1 MSDELHQS
9 GVARRMSARELLQRI
24 ADLES
29 LKVRVDA
36 SLVYGF
42 KVLTIDGLGLETAF
56 AKLGALPDNPSD
68 PHIYPV
74 TLDVFVKNGHVEL
87 LRLHEISAP
96 TPHPVPDLSLD
107 ELQRDPVA
115 HLGAI
120 IDVTGTLS
128 AGDYWP
134 TLGPIE
140 LVIPELA
147 SHTRYSHWPC
157 DPPPEPLVRWQS
169 RLRKRSYR
177 VRARGYFECD
187 DDGSFGRLLSYRVKI
202 VEGGDQDASPEP

>member
-9 GVARRMSARELLQRI
+9 GVARRMSAHELLLHLG
-24 ADLES
+24 DLEGS
-29 LKVRVDA
+29 KVRVDA
-36 SLVYGF
+36 SLVHGF
-42 KVLTIDGLGLETAF
+42 KTLTLDGLGLEAAF

-68 PHIYPV
+68 PQTYPV
-74 TLDVFVKNGHVEL
+74 TLDVFVQDGTIEL

-96 TPHPVPDLSLD
+96 SPHPVPDLSLD
-107 ELQRDPVA
+107 ELLQDPVA
-115 HLGAI
+115 SMGAI

-134 TLGPIE
+134 MLGPVE
-140 LVIPELA
+140 LVIPEL
-147 SHTRYSHWPC
+147 SSNTRYSHWPC
-157 DPPPEPLVRWQS
+157 NPPPEPLLRWQS

-177 VRARGYFECD
+177 VRARGFFECD

-202 VEGGDQDASPEP
+202 VDGKASGQAG